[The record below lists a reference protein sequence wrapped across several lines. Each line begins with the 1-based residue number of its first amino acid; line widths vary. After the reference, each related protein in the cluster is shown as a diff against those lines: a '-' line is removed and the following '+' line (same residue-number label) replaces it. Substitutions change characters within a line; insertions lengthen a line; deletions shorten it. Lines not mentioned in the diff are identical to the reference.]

1 MASSNELA
9 RAAFHDPKA
18 VAQYAD
24 SPGRAVPGFA
34 DMQRMATLL
43 LAERVGSNG
52 RILVVGAGG
61 GLELKVFADAEPSWT
76 FDGVDPSPA
85 MLDLARQTL
94 GTHVTRVALHE
105 GKIDVAP
112 EGPFDAATCL
122 LTLHFANL
130 EERRQMLTAIRGRLK
145 PNAPLITLQLSFS
158 QASGAREQWLSRYTA
173 YVVSSG
179 VDPQKASRASEAIDS
194 HLTIL
199 DPQQDESLLREA
211 GFYDVS
217 LFYAGLAYRGWV
229 SYAFR

>member
-1 MASSNELA
+1 MASNKELQQ
-9 RAAFHDPKA
+9 AAFHDPKA

-24 SPGRAVPGFA
+24 SPRRAVPGFEE
-34 DMQRMATLL
+34 MQRMATLL
-43 LAERVGSNG
+43 LIERVGSDG

-61 GLELKVFADAEPSWT
+61 GLELKVFAEAQPGWT

-94 GTHVTRVALHE
+94 GPHVSRVALHE

-122 LTLHFANL
+122 LTLHFAEL
-130 EERRQMLTAIRGRLK
+130 EERHHMLTAIRGRLK
-145 PNAPLITLQLSFS
+145 PNAPLITLQLSFP
-158 QASGAREQWLSRYTA
+158 QTEGGRKLWLSRYTA

-194 HLTIL
+194 NLTIL
-199 DPQQDESLLREA
+199 DPQQDESLLHEA
-211 GFYDVS
+211 GFTDVS
-217 LFYAGLAYRGWV
+217 LFYAGLAFRGWV
-229 SYAFR
+229 SYAR

>member
-9 RAAFHDPKA
+9 KAAFHDPKA

-24 SPGRAVPGFA
+24 SPPKAVPGFA

-43 LAERVGSNG
+43 LTERVGSSG

-61 GLELKVFADAEPSWT
+61 GLELKVFAEAEPGWT

-85 MLDLARQTL
+85 MLDLARKTL
-94 GTHVTRVALHE
+94 GPHASRVTLHE

-112 EGPFDAATCL
+112 KGPFDGATCL
-122 LTLHFANL
+122 LTLHFADL
-130 EERRQMLTAIRGRLK
+130 VERRQMLAAIRERLK
-145 PNAPLITLQLSFS
+145 PNAPLITLQLSFP
-158 QASGAREQWLSRYTA
+158 QTDCVRERWLSRYTA

-179 VDPQKASRASEAIDS
+179 VDPEKALQASEAIES

-199 DPQQDESLLREA
+199 DPQHDESLLREA
-211 GFYDVS
+211 GFSDVS
-217 LFYAGLAYRGWV
+217 LFYAGLAFRGWV
-229 SYAFR
+229 SYAR